1 VQRRAKPI
9 PKNRRLSRA
18 GARRNERDIS
28 PNLRYHR
35 VIEWEFDCEVDK
47 MRDVVIVSAVRTP
60 LGKRNGWLRN
70 IPPVRLGSSAL
81 CEALAR
87 ANLDSSLVEHVIM
100 GCVSQVGEQTFNLA
114 RNVVLDAG
122 LPIEIPATT
131 IDFQCGS
138 SQQAVH
144 LAAGMIASG
153 QVDIMV
159 AGGVENM
166 TRVPMGSSLAGSGMP
181 FTDRMMDQYD
191 LVPQGV
197 AADEIAHKWGI
208 SREEVDRIGYESN
221 IKAAQAT
228 ENGWL
233 IGEILPLEGVDE
245 AEQPIVVRR
254 DQGFRANASLEK
266 MATLQPAFTPDG
278 VTTAGNSS
286 QITDGAAAL
295 VLMSSEKADALGIK
309 PLARL
314 VSMITVGSDPH
325 LMLTGP
331 TAATKKVLDKAGM
344 SLDQIDLFEVNE
356 AFAAV
361 IGMWQREI
369 GADMSKV
376 NVHGGAIAL
385 GHPLGAS
392 GARLMT
398 TLLYALETHDKR
410 YGLQTMCCGGGMGTG
425 TIIERL
431 N

>member
-1 VQRRAKPI
+1 LKD
-9 PKNRRLSRA
+9 S
-18 GARRNERDIS
+18 
-28 PNLRYHR
+28 
-35 VIEWEFDCEVDK
+35 K

-60 LGKRNGWLRN
+60 LGRRNGWLRD
-70 IPPVRLGSSAL
+70 IPPVRLGSYAL

-87 ANLDSSLVEHVIM
+87 ANLDPSLVEHVIM

-144 LAAGMIASG
+144 LAAGMIGSG

-159 AGGVENM
+159 AGGVEHM
-166 TRVPMGSSLAGSGMP
+166 TRVPMGSSLAGGAPP
-181 FTDRMMDQYD
+181 FTDKMMELYN
-191 LVPQGV
+191 LVPQGISS
-197 AADEIAHKWGI
+197 DEIAQKWNI
-208 SREEVDRIGYESN
+208 TREEVDQIGYESH
-221 IKAAQAT
+221 IKAARAT
-228 ENGWL
+228 ENGWFKD
-233 IGEILPLEGVDE
+233 EILPIEGVDDE
-245 AEQPIVVRR
+245 GKPLLVTH
-254 DQGFRANASLEK
+254 DQGIRPNASVEK

-295 VLMSSEKADALGIK
+295 VLMTREKADELGLK
-309 PLARL
+309 PRARIL
-314 VSMITVGSDPH
+314 SSVTVGSDPH

-331 TAATKKVLDKAGM
+331 VGATKKALEKAGM
-344 SLDQIDLFEVNE
+344 TLDQIDLFEVNE
-356 AFAAV
+356 AFASV
-361 IGMWQREI
+361 IAMWKREI
-369 GADMSKV
+369 GADMDKV
-376 NVHGGAIAL
+376 NIHGGAIAL

-398 TLLYALETHDKR
+398 TLLHALDTHDKR

-431 N
+431 S

>member
-1 VQRRAKPI
+1 
-9 PKNRRLSRA
+9 
-18 GARRNERDIS
+18 
-28 PNLRYHR
+28 
-35 VIEWEFDCEVDK
+35 
-47 MRDVVIVSAVRTP
+47 MREVVIVSAARTP
-60 LGKRNGWLRN
+60 LGKRNGWLRD
-70 IPPVRLGSSAL
+70 IPPVRLGSYAL
-81 CEALAR
+81 CEALSR

-100 GCVSQVGEQTFNLA
+100 GCVSQVSEQTFNLA

-153 QVDIMV
+153 QVDIAV

-166 TRVPMGSSLAGSGMP
+166 SRVPMGSSLAGGAMP
-181 FTDRMMDQYD
+181 FTERMMEQYN
-191 LVPQGV
+191 LVPQGM
-197 AADEIAHKWGI
+197 AADEIAQKWGI

-228 ENGWL
+228 EKGWVSA
-233 IGEILPLEGVDE
+233 EMLPIEGVDE
-245 AEQPIVVRR
+245 SGQSMIVTR

-266 MATLQPAFTPDG
+266 MATLQPAFTPSG

-295 VLMSSEKADALGIK
+295 VLMSREKADQLGIK
-309 PLARL
+309 PRARL
-314 VSMITVGSDPH
+314 VSMVTIGSDPH

-331 TAATKKVLDKAGM
+331 IGATKKALDKPGM
-344 SLDQIDLFEVNE
+344 ALNQIDLFEVNE
-356 AFAAV
+356 AFAVV
-361 IGMWQREI
+361 ISLWGREI

-410 YGLQTMCCGGGMGTG
+410 FGLQTMCCGGGMGTG
-425 TIIERL
+425 TIIERI
-431 N
+431 NCC